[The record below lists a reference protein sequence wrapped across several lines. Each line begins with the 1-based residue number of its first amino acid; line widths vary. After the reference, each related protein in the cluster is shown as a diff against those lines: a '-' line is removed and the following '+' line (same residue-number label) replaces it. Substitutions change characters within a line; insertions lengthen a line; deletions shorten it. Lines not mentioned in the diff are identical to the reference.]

1 MIEWCITNIAQKI
14 NLLFQSCSIRNLLH
28 MWRNQMFLKEQN
40 VTVREIVYVRGVTK
54 ATSTFVRKR
63 DEPIHA
69 SPLSYSGRDWNP
81 RNYAIPIVVSWAQSA
96 RARRIMTNCN
106 KALRRTHRWKWCGG
120 PCAQSFY
127 PGSHDILCNRGTLA
141 DLCAL
146 TNTNNISSFIDIT
159 KA

>member
-1 MIEWCITNIAQKI
+1 MLKRLICCSSHVLLGIYCI
-14 NLLFQSCSIRNLLH
+14 CG
-28 MWRNQMFLKEQN
+28 NQMFLKEQN
-40 VTVREIVYVRGVTK
+40 VTVREIVYVRVTK

-146 TNTNNISSFIDIT
+146 TNTNDISSFIDIA